1 MELADFEAEVI
12 DDADGLDEEKEN
24 TEDQQI
30 LDGSEQGT
38 SLNFCRK
45 FHNQSREISDA
56 LNDSS
61 DDGCKLN
68 TRDLQP
74 EMYWD
79 GDCEHVQFDN
89 FEGEEKAAEKF
100 KKSLCS
106 FEQDSGDSFYNAIL
120 YSLVYKLSNKKLN

>member
-12 DDADGLDEEKEN
+12 DDVDGLDEEEEN

-30 LDGSEQGT
+30 LDDSEQGT

-45 FHNQSREISDA
+45 FHNQSREISDV
-56 LNDSS
+56 LN
-61 DDGCKLN
+61 
-68 TRDLQP
+68 

-79 GDCEHVQFDN
+79 GDCKHVQLEN

-106 FEQDSGDSFYNAIL
+106 FEQDSGDSFYNAIS
-120 YSLVYKLSNKKLN
+120 YSLVYKLSYKKTKLTKVL

>member
-12 DDADGLDEEKEN
+12 DDVEGLDDEEEN

-30 LDGSEQGT
+30 LDDSEQGT

-45 FHNQSREISDA
+45 FHNQSREISDV
-56 LNDSS
+56 LN
-61 DDGCKLN
+61 
-68 TRDLQP
+68 

-79 GDCEHVQFDN
+79 GDCKRVQFEN

-106 FEQDSGDSFYNAIL
+106 FEQDSGDSFYNAIS
-120 YSLVYKLSNKKLN
+120 YSLVYKLSYKKTKLTKVL